1 MKKAVDDT
9 TDDLDKF
16 KSQANDKF
24 QNLGNMSCQVSKGG
38 IQNYINS
45 WLNYRVSV
53 QGVESLG
60 SHFAIFMPGVW
71 FLWSKK

>member
-24 QNLGNMSCQVSKGG
+24 QNLGNMGCQVAKGG
-38 IQNYINS
+38 IQNYINY
-45 WLNYRVSV
+45 WLNYQRDCS
-53 QGVESLG
+53 
-60 SHFAIFMPGVW
+60 
-71 FLWSKK
+71 